1 VTKYLPWRAPLLVS
15 ECLRG
20 CLGLS
25 KGEPMTGSGFQHLAT
40 VRKIKSEMKLDSHRK
55 NIASSVF
62 RASFA
67 TCAFT
72 FSTHHPHSTPHL
84 AGSTTAMAALQFCTG
99 GQISTPAYI
108 PFPALHAPRPADP
121 RKADL
126 EGSNMERAEHTGE
139 WIALPNRMAFCPC
152 NSCNEL
158 QNL

>member
-1 VTKYLPWRAPLLVS
+1 MHSGGLDIICVTKYLPWRAPLLVP
-15 ECLRG
+15 ECLHG

-62 RASFA
+62 RASFT

-84 AGSTTAMAALQFCTG
+84 AGSTTANGCSSILYGRTDLNTRLHP
-99 GQISTPAYI
+99 ISSVARSQTSRSEKS
-108 PFPALHAPRPADP
+108 RP
-121 RKADL
+121 
-126 EGSNMERAEHTGE
+126 
-139 WIALPNRMAFCPC
+139 
-152 NSCNEL
+152 
-158 QNL
+158 